1 MAQKKE
7 IPLSL
12 QTSVTS
18 LIDPPRKVPGLL
30 HSRPLFRMVPNL
42 HVVQGTPATVRVPR
56 AQTLPTSCVLFTG
69 FHGDPGDLV
78 ERGRSTVRS
87 NSDTSLAYNL
97 PTPALSLLLEETLGV
112 VGIGGLDVLIFRL
125 AQAGTAKRNVF
136 LSGRPRLLALPE
148 LEAKPPASALLRS
161 S

>member
-97 PTPALSLLLEETLGV
+97 PTPALSLLLEETLG
-112 VGIGGLDVLIFRL
+112 GGGNRWSRCSHLSPGTGRYG
-125 AQAGTAKRNVF
+125 QAECVSQWQAEA
-136 LSGRPRLLALPE
+136 SRPPRAG
-148 LEAKPPASALLRS
+148 S
-161 S
+161 